1 MGKEIE
7 RKFLVKDDS
16 WRRKATGTHYRQG
29 YLASQPERSVRVRI
43 AGAQGLL
50 TIKGPSVGAGRDE
63 FEYKIPLADATYLLN
78 HLCEQPLIEKTRYE
92 VPFNGHTWE
101 VDVFDG
107 ENRGL
112 VLAEIELS
120 KEDEQF
126 MLPPWIGGEVTHDSR
141 YFNASLTKKPFS
153 SW

>member
-7 RKFLVKDDS
+7 RKFLVRDDS
-16 WRRKATGTHYRQG
+16 WRRKAAGVHYCQG
-29 YLASQPERSVRVRI
+29 YLSSQPERSVRVRI
-43 AGAQGLL
+43 AGTQGLL
-50 TIKGPSVGAGRDE
+50 TIKGPSQGAQRDE

-78 HLCEQPLIEKTRYE
+78 HLCEQPLIEKTRYT
-92 VPFNGHTWE
+92 VPHDAHSWQ
-101 VDVFDG
+101 VDVFEG

-112 VLAEIELS
+112 VVAEIELS
-120 KEDEQF
+120 KEDEQIS
-126 MLPPWIGGEVTHDSR
+126 LPPWIGGEVTHDSR